1 MNELQRRTLANLE
14 QRLNQ
19 VGVLPAVVSRL
30 LALDLDSPAAS
41 DEIMRLC
48 RADPGLALRLLRLAN
63 SALVAGAAPVDTIP
77 DAILRVGTRR
87 LAEMILSASVVQVFL
102 PRTRGQQLLWIHSM
116 QTAVWARRIVE
127 MRPDCGVTAEEAYL
141 AGLLHDIG
149 RFLMFQHSRDELGR
163 IEESAFGDPRQLV
176 AAEVDLCG
184 FDHAHLGWHV
194 CRQWLLPETVS
205 DMVRHHHVYGKRVKE
220 IPSEVSTLVQVVQQA
235 DHLSCGILSPAP
247 HVDRHDVHAVSEG
260 SLRSL
265 DGGRLL
271 LPLSQVTDQFSSA
284 EQQVSL
290 AADLVGLVYGHDVH

>member
-14 QRLNQ
+14 QRLSQ

-30 LALDLDSPAAS
+30 LALDLESPAAP

-63 SALVAGAAPVDTIP
+63 SAVRTGAPVDTIP
-77 DAILRVGTRR
+77 DAIMRVGTRP

-102 PRTRGQQLLWIHSM
+102 PRTHGQQLLWIHSI

-163 IEESAFGDPRQLV
+163 IEESAYGDPRDLV

-184 FDHAHLGWHV
+184 FDHAHLGWYV

-205 DMVRHHHVYGKRVKE
+205 EMVRNHHVYGERVKN
-220 IPSEVSTLVQVVQQA
+220 IPSEISTLVQVVQQA

-247 HVDRHDVHAVSEG
+247 HVDRHDVHAVAEG

-265 DGGRLL
+265 DRGRLL
-271 LPLSQVTDQFSSA
+271 LPLSQVTDQFSTA

-290 AADLVGLVYGHDVH
+290 VADLVGLAYGHDLR